1 MSPYDTILSIMN
13 DMTENELNNFS
24 ELMCLYQMCRDHNE
38 KDLFMFATMSFM
50 SDKFFSTFVEPSKNN

>member
-24 ELMCLYQMCRDHNE
+24 ELMCLYHMCRDRNE
-38 KDLFMFATMSFM
+38 RDLFMFATRSYMRN
-50 SDKFFSTFVEPSKNN
+50 KFFTTYIEPSKNN